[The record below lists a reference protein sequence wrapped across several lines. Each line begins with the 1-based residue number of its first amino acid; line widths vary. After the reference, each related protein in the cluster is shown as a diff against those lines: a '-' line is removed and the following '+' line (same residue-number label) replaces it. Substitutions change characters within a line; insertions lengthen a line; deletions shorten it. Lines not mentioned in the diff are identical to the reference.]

1 MPAAVPPRVLVVD
14 DDPQVAGLYAEW
26 LADDYRVTTADGGEA
41 ALDAIEELDRVD
53 AVLLDR
59 RMPDLAGDL
68 VLVLL
73 RDRGIDCPVAMVT
86 AVEPDVDVVS
96 LGFDDYLTKPA
107 ERAELRE
114 TVDVLV
120 SLDSVDDLTREL
132 SRLRVKRNVLR
143 VELSPREEE
152 RSAVLGDLERRI
164 ERLERRLEAPAGPPM
179 VAD

>member
-1 MPAAVPPRVLVVD
+1 
-14 DDPQVAGLYAEW
+14 
-26 LADDYRVTTADGGEA
+26 
-41 ALDAIEELDRVD
+41 
-53 AVLLDR
+53 
-59 RMPDLAGDL
+59 
-68 VLVLL
+68 
-73 RDRGIDCPVAMVT
+73 MVT

-107 ERAELRE
+107 SRAELRE